1 VRLFRKLL
9 LAETLILS
17 ATRLRQSLTVAFCAD
32 AEYGVMSR
40 FLSASFAGFIFSIT
54 ILNDWLGF
62 ESGLGG
68 LLERA
73 KSTMNAAH
81 TQTGKHFYDAF
92 CRLFLT
98 IAYTLFTY
106 FIISSEDTLIGVFSG
121 HEEENKTARESARL
135 HLP

>member
-81 TQTGKHFYDAF
+81 TQTGKHFYDG
-92 CRLFLT
+92 
-98 IAYTLFTY
+98 TLFAAFFLLSLIPY
-106 FIISSEDTLIGVFSG
+106 LLIS
-121 HEEENKTARESARL
+121 
-135 HLP
+135 